1 MAVPVIMPRQG
12 QSVETCIISKWHKAK
27 GDPVRPGDLLFS
39 YETDKAAFDEE
50 AKTEGVLLEIF
61 FREGE
66 EVPVLSNVAVIGQVG
81 EDPAPFRP
89 GSATSGERDSRGEE
103 EAKSPATS
111 ASVTRQPELKTEG
124 KKRISPRARLLARE
138 LGIDPGQLQGSG
150 PGGRVVERDVRS
162 AAESRKK
169 EIPSAPLAEKVAQE
183 PIFSGEDSRTEKLSN
198 VRKLIA
204 AAMHASL
211 RESAQLTHHTSADAR
226 KLLELR
232 KQFKLEAEKGST
244 YNITINDMVCY
255 AVVKALLKHPHI
267 NAHFLG
273 DSIKIFT
280 KVHLGIAVDTERG
293 LMVPSLRNANEYTL
307 QGLSSKLKQLSE
319 QCRKGSVSPD
329 LLSPAASSFTVTNLG
344 SYGIEMFTPV
354 LNLPQVGILGVNTII
369 YRPGDLGNGIIGF
382 IPVIGLSLTYDHR
395 AIDGAPASAF
405 LQEVGHQIESLSVEK

>member
-1 MAVPVIMPRQG
+1 MAVPVLMPRQG
-12 QSVETCIISKWHKAK
+12 QSVETCIITKWHKAK
-27 GDPVRPGDLLFS
+27 GDPVRPGDILFS

-50 AKTEGVLLEIF
+50 AKVEGVLLEILF
-61 FREGE
+61 QEGE
-66 EVPVLSNVAVIGQVG
+66 EVPVLSNVAVIGKPG
-81 EDPAPFRP
+81 EDV
-89 GSATSGERDSRGEE
+89 SAFLPVTGISGEQETKTETHAGS
-103 EAKSPATS
+103 T
-111 ASVTRQPELKTEG
+111 VTEPTFPSQPIWQTEG
-124 KKRISPRARLLARE
+124 KKRISPRARLVAKE

-150 PGGRVVERDVRS
+150 PGGRVMEQDVRN
-162 AAESRKK
+162 AAATRKK
-169 EIPSAPLAEKVAQE
+169 EKPAGPSAINPIQE
-183 PIFSGEDSRTEKLSN
+183 PVFSGEDSRTERLSN
-198 VRKLIA
+198 VRKIIA
-204 AAMHASL
+204 AAMLTSL

-232 KQFKLEAEKGST
+232 KRFKQEAEKGSP

-255 AVVKALLKHPHI
+255 AVVKALLKHPHV

-273 DSIKIFT
+273 DTIRVFT

-307 QGLSSKLKQLSE
+307 QGLSSRLKQISE
-319 QCRKGSVSPD
+319 QCRIGSISPD
-329 LLSPAASSFTVTNLG
+329 LLAPEASSFTVTNLG

-354 LNLPQVGILGVNTII
+354 LNLPQVGILGVNTIL

-405 LQEVGHQIESLSVEK
+405 LHEVRQQIENLSVEK

>member
-61 FREGE
+61 FQEGE
-66 EVPVLSNVAVIGQVG
+66 EVPVLSNVAVIGQPG
-81 EDPAPFRP
+81 EDSAEFRP
-89 GSATSGERDSRGEE
+89 GSEVAGKPESRSEG
-103 EAKSPATS
+103 EAKSLATESSFANQIVIPA
-111 ASVTRQPELKTEG
+111 EE

-138 LGIDPGQLQGSG
+138 LDIDASKLQGSG
-150 PGGRVVERDVRS
+150 PGGRVIERDVRN
-162 AAESRKK
+162 AAESKKK
-169 EIPSAPLAEKVAQE
+169 EIPSAPIAEKTLQE
-183 PIFSGEDSRTEKLSN
+183 PILSEEDSRIEKLSN
-198 VRKLIA
+198 IRKLIA

-211 RESAQLTHHTSADAR
+211 KESAQLTHHTSADAR

-232 KQFKLEAEKGST
+232 KQFKLEAEKGSP

-255 AVVKALLKHPHI
+255 AVIKALLKHPHV

-293 LMVPSLRNANEYTL
+293 LMVPSLRDANEYTL
-307 QGLSSKLKQLSE
+307 QGLSARLKHLSE
-319 QCRKGSVSPD
+319 QCRKGSVNPD

-354 LNLPQVGILGVNTII
+354 LNLPQVGILGVNTIT

-382 IPVIGLSLTYDHR
+382 IPFIGLSLTYDHR

-405 LQEVGHQIESLSVEK
+405 LLEVRQQIENLSIEK

>member
-50 AKTEGVLLEIF
+50 AKAEGVLLEIF
-61 FREGE
+61 FQEGE
-66 EVPVLSNVAVIGQVG
+66 EVPVLSNVAVIGQIG
-81 EDPAPFRP
+81 EDPAPFHP
-89 GSATSGERDSRGEE
+89 GSVSSGKPESLGEE
-103 EAKSPATS
+103 EVKSA
-111 ASVTRQPELKTEG
+111 ASGSFIASQPILRTEG

-150 PGGRVVERDVRS
+150 PGGRVIERDVRS

-169 EIPSAPLAEKVAQE
+169 EIPSAPLAEKAPQE
-183 PIFSGEDSRTEKLSN
+183 PILSGEDSRTEKLSN

-226 KLLELR
+226 KLLDLR
-232 KQFKLEAEKGST
+232 KQFKQEAEKGSP

-273 DSIKIFT
+273 DSIKVFT

-307 QGLSSKLKQLSE
+307 QGLSSRLKQLNE

-329 LLSPAASSFTVTNLG
+329 ILSPAVSSFTVTNLG

-354 LNLPQVGILGVNTII
+354 LNLPQVGILGVNTIT

-405 LQEVGHQIESLSVEK
+405 LQEVRHQIESLSVEK